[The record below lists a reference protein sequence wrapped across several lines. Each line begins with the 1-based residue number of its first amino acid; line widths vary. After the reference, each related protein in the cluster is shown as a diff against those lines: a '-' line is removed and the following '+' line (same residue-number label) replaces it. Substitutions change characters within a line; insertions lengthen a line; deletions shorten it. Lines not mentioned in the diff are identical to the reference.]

1 MSGMDATALDSLRA
15 ALRGRVVTPR
25 DADYDEAR
33 SIYNAMIDR
42 RPAAIAQCAGTAD
55 VRTTLAFAQE
65 TGTDLAVRGGGH
77 SGPGLCLVDG
87 GLTLDLSP
95 MRWARVDPEAGT
107 VQVGGGSRLG
117 DMDHEAHAF
126 GGAVPS
132 GINSTTG
139 VGGLTLGGG
148 HGHLTRAYGLT
159 VDSLVAAD
167 VVLADG
173 SAVTVSEKEHPDLLW
188 ALRGGGGNFG
198 VVTSFTFRLHPADT
212 VGVAVTVWPVERTPE
227 VLRWYREFLPAAP
240 EDLNGFFA
248 LMTVPPG
255 PPFPEPLHGRKAC
268 AVIWCCTGDLAD
280 GRLEEVL
287 SVVNDPAPPAFHFA
301 TPMPYPALQAMFDE
315 LVPKGLQWY
324 WRGDFFDGIP
334 DEAVAVHERY
344 GQALPT
350 ELSTMHLY
358 PVDGAAH
365 RVAPGETAWAYRDAV
380 WSGIVAGVDPD
391 PANADLVRQWCVD
404 YWTDL
409 HPHSMGGSYVN
420 FIGESEGPERVRS
433 TYRDHYDRLTAVKRA
448 YDPHNFFR
456 ANQNI
461 PPSAA

>member
-1 MSGMDATALDSLRA
+1 MGGIDATALDSLRT
-15 ALRGRVVTPR
+15 ALRGRVVTPQ
-25 DADYDEAR
+25 DAEYDETR

-42 RPAAIAQCAGTAD
+42 RPAALAQCTGTAD

-65 TGTDLAVRGGGH
+65 TGADLAVRGGGH
-77 SGPGLCLVDG
+77 SGPGLCLIDG

-95 MRWARVDPEAGT
+95 MRWVRVDPETGT
-107 VQVGGGSRLG
+107 VRVGGGSLLG
-117 DMDHEAHAF
+117 DLDHEAHSF
-126 GGAVPS
+126 GLGIPS

-148 HGHLTRAYGLT
+148 HGHLTRKYGLT
-159 VDSLVAAD
+159 VDSLIGAD

-173 SAVTVSEKEHPDLLW
+173 EVVAASEKEHPDLLW

-198 VVTSFTFRLHPADT
+198 VVTSFTFRPHPVDT
-212 VGVAVTVWPVERTPE
+212 VGVAATVWPVERTPE

-255 PPFPEPLHGRKAC
+255 PPFPEPIHGQKMC
-268 AVIWCCTGDLAD
+268 AVIWCYTGDTED
-280 GRLEEVL
+280 GRLEETL
-287 SVVNDPAPPAFHFA
+287 SVVNEPAPPAFHFA
-301 TPMPYPALQAMFDE
+301 TPMPYPALQTMFDE
-315 LVPKGLQWY
+315 IVPRGLQWY

-334 DEAVAVHERY
+334 DDAVAVHERY
-344 GQALPT
+344 GHALPT
-350 ELSTMHLY
+350 ALSTMHLY

-380 WSGIVAGVDPD
+380 WSGVIAGIDPD
-391 PANADLVRQWCVD
+391 PANADAVRQWCVD

-420 FIGESEGPERVRS
+420 FLGEWEGTERVRS
-433 TYRDHYDRLTAVKRA
+433 TYRDNYDRLAAVKRA
-448 YDPHNFFR
+448 YDPHNFFH

-461 PPSAA
+461 TPSAA

>member
-1 MSGMDATALDSLRA
+1 MSGMDATALDSLRT
-15 ALRGRVVTPR
+15 ALRGRVVTPQ
-25 DADYDEAR
+25 DAEYDETR

-42 RPAAIAQCAGTAD
+42 RPAAIAQCTGTAD
-55 VRTTLAFAQE
+55 VRTTIASAQE
-65 TGTDLAVRGGGH
+65 TGADLAVRGGGH

-95 MRWARVDPEAGT
+95 MRWVRVAPDTGT
-107 VQVGGGSRLG
+107 VRVGGGSQLG
-117 DMDHEAHAF
+117 DLDHEAHSF
-126 GGAVPS
+126 GRGIPS

-148 HGHLTRAYGLT
+148 HGHLTRKYGLT
-159 VDSLVAAD
+159 VDSLIGAD

-173 SAVTVSEKEHPDLLW
+173 GVVAASEKEHPDLLW

-198 VVTSFTFRLHPADT
+198 VVTSFTFRSHPVDT
-212 VGVAVTVWPVERTPE
+212 VGVAVTVWPVDRTAE
-227 VLRWYREFLPAAP
+227 VLRWYREFLPSAP

-255 PPFPEPLHGRKAC
+255 PPFPEPVHGRKMC
-268 AVIWCCTGDLAD
+268 AVIWCYTGEPEE
-280 GRLEEVL
+280 GRLEETL
-287 SVVNDPAPPAFHFA
+287 SVVNEPAPPAFHFA
-301 TPMPYPALQAMFDE
+301 TPMPYPALQTMFDE

-334 DEAVAVHERY
+334 DAAVAVHERY
-344 GQALPT
+344 GHALPT
-350 ELSTMHLY
+350 DLSTMHLY
-358 PVDGAAH
+358 PADGAAH
-365 RVAPGETAWAYRDAV
+365 RVATGETAWAYRDAV
-380 WSGIVAGVDPD
+380 WSGVVAGVDPD
-391 PANADLVRQWCVD
+391 PANADAIRQWCVD

-420 FIGESEGPERVRS
+420 FLGESEGPERVRS
-433 TYRDHYDRLTAVKRA
+433 TYRDNYDRLAAVKRA
-448 YDPHNFFR
+448 HDPHNFFH

-461 PPSAA
+461 TPSAA